1 MEILIVLAALVAI
14 GAIWYFNR
22 GQKLDANNDGK
33 VNLTDEGTFIDNAA
47 KGVARTADANKD
59 GKVDAKDAKAVVK
72 KAAVR
77 AKATAKRVSSA
88 AKRAPAKKK

>member
-1 MEILIVLAALVAI
+1 MEILIILAALVAI

-33 VNLTDEGTFIDNAA
+33 VNLADVGAFIDNTA
-47 KGVARTADANKD
+47 KGVARVADANKD

-72 KAAVR
+72 KAAVK
-77 AKATAKRVSSA
+77 AKATAKRVSST

>member
-33 VNLTDEGTFIDNAA
+33 VNLADVGTFIDNTA
-47 KGVARTADANKD
+47 KGVARAADTNKD

>member
-33 VNLTDEGTFIDNAA
+33 VNLADVGTFIDNTA
-47 KGVARTADANKD
+47 KGVARVADANKD

-77 AKATAKRVSSA
+77 AKATAKRVSSS

>member
-33 VNLTDEGTFIDNAA
+33 VNLADVGTFIDNTA
-47 KGVARTADANKD
+47 KGVARAADANKD

>member
-33 VNLTDEGTFIDNAA
+33 VDLADVGTFIDKTA
-47 KGVARTADANKD
+47 KGVARAVDANKD

-77 AKATAKRVSSA
+77 AKTTVKRVSSA

>member
-1 MEILIVLAALVAI
+1 MEILIILAALVAI
-14 GAIWYFNR
+14 GAFWYFNR

-33 VNLTDEGTFIDNAA
+33 VNLADVGTFIDNTA
-47 KGVARTADANKD
+47 KGVARAADANKD

>member
-33 VNLTDEGTFIDNAA
+33 VNLADVGTFIDTTA
-47 KGVARTADANKD
+47 KGVARAADANKD

>member
-1 MEILIVLAALVAI
+1 MEILIILAALVAI
-14 GAIWYFNR
+14 GAFWYFNR

-33 VNLTDEGTFIDNAA
+33 VNLADVGTFIDNAA
-47 KGVARTADANKD
+47 KGVARAADANKD
-59 GKVDAKDAKAVVK
+59 GKVDANDAKAVVK

>member
-1 MEILIVLAALVAI
+1 MEILIILAALVAI
-14 GAIWYFNR
+14 GAFWYFNR

-33 VNLTDEGTFIDNAA
+33 VNLADVGTFIDNTA
-47 KGVARTADANKD
+47 KGVARAADANKD

-77 AKATAKRVSSA
+77 AKATAKRVGSA